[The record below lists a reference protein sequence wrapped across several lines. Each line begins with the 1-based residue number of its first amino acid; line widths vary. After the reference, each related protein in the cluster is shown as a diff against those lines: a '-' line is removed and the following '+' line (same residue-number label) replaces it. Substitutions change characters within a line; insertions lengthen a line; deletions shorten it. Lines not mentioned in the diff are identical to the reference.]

1 MNFTGILPADDP
13 QNNLNSPLA
22 PRRSFLVGNLLGMN
36 QEFSSKNP
44 PPSNRQLLILLAIFV
59 GFFTTIIYII
69 WLLVSNLVWLIPP
82 QIEQQLAAV
91 VTPAYEKLAQP
102 SPAQDSLNQLLDRLE
117 TQLPVANNPKR
128 NYRVLYIPQNTVN
141 ALALPGDLIVVYAGL
156 ISQVKSENELMMIL
170 GHELGHFANRDH
182 LRGIGQALLLKF
194 TLTTIFGDS
203 DRLSGIIA
211 SAVESVSSAQYSQA
225 QERQADDFGLML
237 LQATYQHVA
246 GATDFFARLN
256 RQSGM
261 DFAFLASHPSPQNRV
276 DRLNRLIKERRY
288 ETGNLNPLP
297 ATLTDLKTQR
307 N

>member
-1 MNFTGILPADDP
+1 MNE
-13 QNNLNSPLA
+13 
-22 PRRSFLVGNLLGMN
+22 
-36 QEFSSKNP
+36 EFSLKNP
-44 PPSNRQLLILLAIFV
+44 PPSNRQLLTLLAIFV
-59 GFFTTIIYII
+59 GFITAIIYII

-102 SPAQDSLNQLLDRLE
+102 SSAQDSLNQLLDRLE
-117 TQLPVANNPKR
+117 TKLPAAKHTKR
-128 NYRVLYIPQNTVN
+128 NYRVLYVPQNTVN
-141 ALALPGDLIVVYAGL
+141 ALALPGDTIVIYAGL
-156 ISQVKSENELMMIL
+156 ISQVKSENELMMVL

-182 LRGIGQALLLKF
+182 LRGIGQALLLNF
-194 TLTTIFGDS
+194 ALASIFGDS
-203 DRLSGIIA
+203 GRLSGIIA

-261 DFAFLASHPSPQNRV
+261 DFAFLASHPSPRNRV
-276 DRLNRLIKERRY
+276 DRLNRLIKEHRY
-288 ETGNLNPLP
+288 QMDKTNPLP
-297 ATLTDLKTQR
+297 TALTNLESL
-307 N
+307 NH

>member
-1 MNFTGILPADDP
+1 M
-13 QNNLNSPLA
+13 SE
-22 PRRSFLVGNLLGMN
+22 
-36 QEFSSKNP
+36 EFSSKNP
-44 PPSNRQLLILLAIFV
+44 PPSNRQLLILLGIFV
-59 GFFTTIIYII
+59 GLITAIICLI
-69 WLLVSNLVWLIPP
+69 WLLVSNFVWLIPP

-102 SPAQDSLNQLLDRLE
+102 SPAQDTLNQLLDRLE
-117 TQLPVANNPKR
+117 TQLPVANGKNR
-128 NYRVLYIPQNTVN
+128 DYRVLYIPQNTVN
-141 ALALPGDLIVVYAGL
+141 ALALPGDLIVVYASL

-194 TLTTIFGDS
+194 ALASIFGDNGG
-203 DRLSGIIA
+203 LSGMIA
-211 SAVESVSSAQYSQA
+211 STVESVSSAQYSQA
-225 QERQADDFGLML
+225 QERQADEFGLML

-246 GATDFFARLN
+246 GATDFFGRLN

-288 ETGNLNPLP
+288 QMGTPKSLP
-297 ATLTDLKTQR
+297 ATLTNLKTQPD
-307 N
+307 